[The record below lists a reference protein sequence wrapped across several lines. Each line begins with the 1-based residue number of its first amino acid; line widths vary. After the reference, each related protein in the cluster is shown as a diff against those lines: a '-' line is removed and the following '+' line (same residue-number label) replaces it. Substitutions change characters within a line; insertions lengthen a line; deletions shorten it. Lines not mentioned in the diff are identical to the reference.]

1 MGKASLTNPASVG
14 SRLLEFVQQSLY
26 RTHQWRQGA
35 LHHVPHRAYIYRGI
49 AVNELVAKRHNLR
62 QIWNTVRQRC
72 IELGQ
77 LVERFADDLELGS
90 TAARAI
96 ALAAYA
102 AASMPA
108 Q

>member
-14 SRLLEFVQQSLY
+14 SRLLEFVQQSLH
-26 RTHQWRQGA
+26 RTRQRRQGV
-35 LHHVPHRAYIYRGI
+35 LHHVPHRAHLHRGI
-49 AVNELVAKRHNLR
+49 AVNEVVAKRNNLR
-62 QIWNTVRQRC
+62 HIWNAAGQRR
-72 IELGQ
+72 IKLGQ
-77 LVERFADDLELGS
+77 LVERFANDLKLGS